1 MQEIRGEIMITKIF
15 ARTLRIVL
23 FIVLLLILGL
33 IIITVIFRYPRS
45 PSDMDKE
52 LEKYRDEVLV
62 ISEYLKSSNYESM
75 LCYRTDFVYN
85 DHPER
90 YGCFNVSG
98 TYEKIN
104 DADVLNAVLKLLKKY
119 RFDNIIKE
127 NNVLIFVRW
136 ATLSQSGGIV
146 YSENTDEIYDAIQ
159 FLYVLEPLKE
169 ENFYYFETD
178 FERYKS
184 EHEK

>member
-15 ARTLRIVL
+15 ARTLRIVLFIVL

-52 LEKYRDEVLV
+52 LEKYRDEVLA

-90 YGCFNVSG
+90 YGCFSVSG

-104 DADVLNAVLKLLKKY
+104 DADVLNAVLKLLNLFKLLY
-119 RFDNIIKE
+119 
-127 NNVLIFVRW
+127 LI
-136 ATLSQSGGIV
+136 L
-146 YSENTDEIYDAIQ
+146 
-159 FLYVLEPLKE
+159 
-169 ENFYYFETD
+169 
-178 FERYKS
+178 
-184 EHEK
+184 